1 MRIKSVPDPWDN
13 HYDLTLNIFALTVE
27 AELARGNWQVGQE
40 ISEEVLKYANS
51 IDDRLPT
58 QLALVKALG
67 RKKSHM
73 ESLLLALSTLQS
85 LGLYSQSSVGVSL
98 RLIQDLLFV
107 RRYFNKIT
115 DEAILSLPESQSVQ
129 QGIVT
134 ELFCSAIHQSYF
146 CGRVVDFLALTL
158 KALRLNL
165 RDGLTPIS
173 GRLLATYF
181 LVCDGIGDFENASRF
196 AKLGLELASRYPQ
209 RSMYGYVIY
218 LKTVFLDAWSMGP
231 DEVADLYSTSYKRSM
246 EVGDFESA
254 LICQASALDH
264 DFLAGRPL
272 ALLDVKFAELVRRE
286 EIYHNALMKVTLQQ
300 WLPIRHLRG
309 TSDEVLN
316 FDTMVDFGNEDTTDK
331 IYLAAG
337 YSARVMLAVFWGN
350 YGCAKNI
357 LAKVG
362 PVQDTSY
369 TGSVPRL
376 FFTAIVYNAL
386 YRETRQ
392 KAYRKRG
399 KAAAQD
405 LLKSSELKGTNSLH
419 RCKIA
424 DAHARSCSK
433 RKQGLVGVLKLFD
446 EAIDAALNCD
456 HKQDAA
462 LASQLAAEYL
472 VGCEDNISKANVDSI
487 AQYLKNARN
496 WYRQWGATNLVRH
509 LEQKFSTYLPPLRS

>member
-1 MRIKSVPDPWDN
+1 
-13 HYDLTLNIFALTVE
+13 
-27 AELARGNWQVGQE
+27 
-40 ISEEVLKYANS
+40 
-51 IDDRLPT
+51 
-58 QLALVKALG
+58 
-67 RKKSHM
+67 
-73 ESLLLALSTLQS
+73 
-85 LGLYSQSSVGVSL
+85 
-98 RLIQDLLFV
+98 
-107 RRYFNKIT
+107 
-115 DEAILSLPESQSVQ
+115 
-129 QGIVT
+129 
-134 ELFCSAIHQSYF
+134 
-146 CGRVVDFLALTL
+146 
-158 KALRLNL
+158 
-165 RDGLTPIS
+165 
-173 GRLLATYF
+173 
-181 LVCDGIGDFENASRF
+181 
-196 AKLGLELASRYPQ
+196 
-209 RSMYGYVIY
+209 
-218 LKTVFLDAWSMGP
+218 
-231 DEVADLYSTSYKRSM
+231 
-246 EVGDFESA
+246 
-254 LICQASALDH
+254 
-264 DFLAGRPL
+264 
-272 ALLDVKFAELVRRE
+272 
-286 EIYHNALMKVTLQQ
+286 
-300 WLPIRHLRG
+300 
-309 TSDEVLN
+309 
-316 FDTMVDFGNEDTTDK
+316 
-331 IYLAAG
+331 
-337 YSARVMLAVFWGN
+337 MLAVFWGN